1 MPAKPRFPPEIV
13 DAKPESAEE
22 TLARIKS
29 VVESA
34 DDHRT
39 RSKRDAWQEIKSI
52 LGIGPSGDD
61 EA

>member
-13 DAKPESAEE
+13 DAKPESPEE

-34 DDHRT
+34 DDHRA
-39 RSKRDAWQEIKSI
+39 R
-52 LGIGPSGDD
+52 
-61 EA
+61 